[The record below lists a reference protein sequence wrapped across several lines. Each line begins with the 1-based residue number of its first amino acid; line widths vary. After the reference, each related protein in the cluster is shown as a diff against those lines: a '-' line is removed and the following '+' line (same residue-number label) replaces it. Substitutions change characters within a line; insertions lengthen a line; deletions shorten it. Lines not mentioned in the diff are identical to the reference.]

1 VGPEINDNDF
11 FFLFALKVVLHNL
24 KEEKM
29 KEKDK
34 KISTII
40 YQLRDYNK
48 IYKYNNFNMLNF
60 LFNGKQF
67 LMKHN

>member
-1 VGPEINDNDF
+1 
-11 FFLFALKVVLHNL
+11 
-24 KEEKM
+24 M